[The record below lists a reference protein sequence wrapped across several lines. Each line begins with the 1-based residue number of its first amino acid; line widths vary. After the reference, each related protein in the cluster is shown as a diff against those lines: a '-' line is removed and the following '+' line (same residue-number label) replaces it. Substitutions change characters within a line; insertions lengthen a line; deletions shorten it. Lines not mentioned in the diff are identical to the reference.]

1 MRFLQ
6 VSARLLLEY
15 NVRSQSLERRI
26 EQVARY
32 LGVDLKTVVGY
43 RQVTLVLADGRSLQA
58 RASEL
63 RIIVAISADAA
74 SLFAP
79 PFAAGLIGAV
89 LVCFANVVLR
99 YGFGIS
105 FIWMQDTYVW
115 LNAAAFTL
123 GAAFALMADAH
134 VRVDVFYRPAAPRN
148 RKSSSSR

>member
-1 MRFLQ
+1 MTMEPRSLAPRGNAAPSSDLALRFLQ
-6 VSARLLLEY
+6 VSARLLPEY

-63 RIIVAISADAA
+63 RINVAISAGAA

-89 LVCFANVVLR
+89 LGGLAIRQARKGQVTNV
-99 YGFGIS
+99 S
-105 FIWMQDTYVW
+105 
-115 LNAAAFTL
+115 
-123 GAAFALMADAH
+123 
-134 VRVDVFYRPAAPRN
+134 RPAPGRGPPPLSKD
-148 RKSSSSR
+148 RG